1 MTPPNRP
8 YRALRAGVGAGV
20 ITVVIA
26 LWAHGQLT
34 GDELGTL
41 WEVVVLAIVLAG
53 GYSVF
58 GHSTMS
64 AAVDDAQ
71 ELADGSGDGEVDGQ
85 STVAETPETDP
96 RGEG

>member
-1 MTPPNRP
+1 MTPPTRP

-20 ITVVIA
+20 VLVVVA
-26 LWAHGQLT
+26 MWAHGQLT
-34 GDELGTL
+34 GDPLSTL

-64 AAVDDAQ
+64 AAIDDAQ
-71 ELADGSGDGEVDGQ
+71 EITDGSDDSDGDGQ

-96 RGEG
+96 RGD

>member
-1 MTPPNRP
+1 MTPPTRP

-20 ITVVIA
+20 ILVVVA
-26 LWAHGQLT
+26 MWAHGQLT
-34 GDELGTL
+34 GDPLSTL

-64 AAVDDAQ
+64 AAIDDAQ
-71 ELADGSGDGEVDGQ
+71 EITDGSDDSDGDGQ
-85 STVAETPETDP
+85 STVAATPETDP
-96 RGEG
+96 RGD

>member
-1 MTPPNRP
+1 MTPPTRP

-20 ITVVIA
+20 ILVVVA
-26 LWAHGQLT
+26 MWAHGQLT
-34 GDELGTL
+34 GDPLSTL

-64 AAVDDAQ
+64 AAIDDAQ
-71 ELADGSGDGEVDGQ
+71 EIADGSEDGESEGQ
-85 STVAETPETDP
+85 AEVAETPETDP
-96 RGEG
+96 RGN

>member
-8 YRALRAGVGAGV
+8 YRALRAGVGASV
-20 ITVVIA
+20 IAVVVA

-41 WEVVVLAIVLAG
+41 WEVVVLAIILAG

-71 ELADGSGDGEVDGQ
+71 ELADGADDEEGDGQPG
-85 STVAETPETDP
+85 VAETPETDP
-96 RGEG
+96 RGE

>member
-20 ITVVIA
+20 IAVVVG

-58 GHSTMS
+58 GHRTMN

-71 ELADGSGDGEVDGQ
+71 ELADGAGDTDSEDQ
-85 STVAETPETDP
+85 SEVAETPETDP
-96 RGEG
+96 RSA

>member
-1 MTPPNRP
+1 MTPPTRP

-20 ITVVIA
+20 ILVVVA
-26 LWAHGQLT
+26 MWAHGQLT
-34 GDELGTL
+34 GDPLSTL

-64 AAVDDAQ
+64 AAIDDAQ
-71 ELADGSGDGEVDGQ
+71 EIADGSDDGEDDGQ
-85 STVAETPETDP
+85 STVAETSETDP
-96 RGEG
+96 RGD

>member
-1 MTPPNRP
+1 MSPPTRP

-20 ITVVIA
+20 ILVVVA
-26 LWAHGQLT
+26 MWAHGQLT
-34 GDELGTL
+34 GDPLSTL

-64 AAVDDAQ
+64 AAIDDAQ
-71 ELADGSGDGEVDGQ
+71 DIADGSDDSDGDGQ

-96 RGEG
+96 RGD